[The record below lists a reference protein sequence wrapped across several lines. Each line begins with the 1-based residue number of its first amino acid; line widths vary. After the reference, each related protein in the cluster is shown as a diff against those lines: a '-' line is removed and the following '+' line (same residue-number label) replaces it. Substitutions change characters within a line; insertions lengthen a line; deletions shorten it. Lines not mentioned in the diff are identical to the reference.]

1 MEIKLCLPY
10 FIHTSEHV
18 GLTNL
23 HYKYESPV
31 SFGAGCY
38 FYLKYSDI
46 TGGEEVG

>member
-1 MEIKLCLPY
+1 MEMKLCLPY
-10 FIHTSEHV
+10 LIHTSEHV

-23 HYKYESPV
+23 HYKSLV